1 MKHKIIL
8 ALSLGPLKLLARLP
22 FRLLYGLSD
31 GIAFL
36 LEKVIR
42 YRREVI
48 VNNLRR
54 SFPEKSACEIQQI
67 VRRYYRHMGDLI
79 VESVKLLHISDR
91 QLEEHICVKQGELIE
106 RLAADGRS
114 VIVFLG
120 HYGNWEWV
128 QEVTR
133 HYSRPQLNAEIY
145 RPIKD
150 PVSNSIMSTIRSRF
164 DTMLIPQK
172 QAVRTLLR
180 LNKEGRQFLVG
191 FIADQ
196 RPNSKNL
203 YHWTHFLN
211 QDTAYATGGEEIGS
225 HLNCHFVYLDVE
237 KPSRGHYVMTF
248 HEMKPSKEY
257 EGQANP
263 YTLLFLRLMEQTI
276 RREPAYWLW
285 SHNRWE
291 FDREG
296 NTIQKK

>member
-1 MKHKIIL
+1 MKKRIIL
-8 ALSLGPLKLLARLP
+8 GLSLGVLKLLARLP
-22 FRLLYGLSD
+22 FCILYGLSN

-54 SFPEKSACEIQQI
+54 SFPEKSEQEIRQI
-67 VRRYYRHMGDLI
+67 AKRYYRHMSDLI
-79 VESVKLLHISDR
+79 VESIKLLHISNR
-91 QLEEHICVKQGELIE
+91 QLEEHICVKQADLIE
-106 RLAADGRS
+106 RLAAEGRS
-114 VIVFLG
+114 IIVFLG

-133 HYSRPQLNAEIY
+133 HYNRPQLNAEVY
-145 RPIKD
+145 RPVKD
-150 PVSNSIMSTIRSRF
+150 PVNNSIMEAIRSRF

-172 QAVRTLLR
+172 HVVRTLLR
-180 LNKEGRQFLVG
+180 LNNEGKQFLVG

-203 YHWTHFLN
+203 HHWTWFLN
-211 QDTAYATGGEEIGS
+211 QDTAYATGGEEIGT

-248 HEMKPSKEY
+248 HEMKPSDEFKD
-257 EGQANP
+257 QQHP
-263 YTLLFLRLMEQTI
+263 YTLQFLRLMEQTI